1 MKKIFIFLAGVGVGA
16 GVTFIYCKKNYEESI
31 QQEVKDLREYYMGKE
46 KKPEVKDAVDVEVQ
60 SINDNNSTEEQETID
75 EKYDTVVENLHYS
88 KKEDSIDNSNTLDR
102 DGLSSSL
109 LSEEEF
115 GAESD
120 YDAISLYYHS
130 NDVITDDNDDQIIT
144 DEELNNLF
152 GMNTIQIG
160 EQFGTNESN
169 AVYFRNYKLKCDYE
183 ILYDESEF
191 PKEE

>member
-1 MKKIFIFLAGVGVGA
+1 MKKIFIFLAGIGIGA

-46 KKPEVKDAVDVEVQ
+46 KKTEDKDIKEVDGQ
-60 SINDNNSTEEQETID
+60 STEDTSDKEQETIE
-75 EKYDTVVENLHYS
+75 EKYDAVVEKLHYS
-88 KKEDSIDNSNTLDR
+88 KKEDTFDR
-102 DGLSSSL
+102 YDRSGLCSTL

-144 DEELNNLF
+144 DDELNNLF
-152 GMNTIQIG
+152 GMNTVQIG
-160 EQFGTNESN
+160 EQFGTNKSD